1 MRMVNYLLKMKFK
14 FLKIK
19 LKNFQVITCS
29 ESLVAGTNY
38 DEVIYDIACKLYE
51 QIEVKEAIR
60 LLGITAGKLLKGNTI
75 NLFEN
80 TDDRKKAL
88 YNAIDSLKEK
98 FGEKI
103 FKVSLDGGFTCP
115 NRDGTLSYK
124 GCIFCSESGS
134 GEFTG
139 NRENSITNQ
148 INEQI
153 KFLEKGVDKKYIAY
167 FQNFTGTY
175 GNIEH
180 LRSVYE
186 EAIKHPNIVGLAIAT
201 RADCLSEEV
210 LGLLSEFNKKTH
222 LWIEIGLQT
231 VNDKTAEIINRGYKT
246 EVFTE
251 KMKELNKRNIK
262 VVTHVIIG
270 LPNEN
275 KNDVFSTIDYINEQ
289 KTWGIKLHL
298 LYILKNTGLFEYY
311 KSNPFE
317 IMKKEEYISL
327 VTEIISRLDK
337 KIVTH
342 RLTGDAPWKDL
353 YEPKWSTDKRGIL
366 NGINKF
372 LKEKKIYQGKERRE

>member
-1 MRMVNYLLKMKFK
+1 MIWGEKSFN
-14 FLKIK
+14 
-19 LKNFQVITCS
+19 N
-29 ESLVAGTNY
+29 
-38 DEVIYDIACKLYE
+38 
-51 QIEVKEAIR
+51 
-60 LLGITAGKLLKGNTI
+60 
-75 NLFEN
+75 
-80 TDDRKKAL
+80 
-88 YNAIDSLKEK
+88 IDYYLKEK

-134 GEFTG
+134 GEFAG
-139 NRENSITNQ
+139 NRKNSITNQ

-175 GNIEH
+175 GNIDY
-180 LRSVYE
+180 LRTIYE
-186 EAIKHPNIVGLAIAT
+186 EAIKHPNIVGIAIAT

-210 LGLLSEFNKKTH
+210 LGLLSKFNEKTH

-231 VNDKTAEIINRGYKT
+231 INDKTAEIINRGYKT
-246 EVFTE
+246 EIFTE

-337 KIVTH
+337 KIVIH

>member
-1 MRMVNYLLKMKFK
+1 MVWGEKSFN
-14 FLKIK
+14 
-19 LKNFQVITCS
+19 N
-29 ESLVAGTNY
+29 
-38 DEVIYDIACKLYE
+38 
-51 QIEVKEAIR
+51 
-60 LLGITAGKLLKGNTI
+60 
-75 NLFEN
+75 
-80 TDDRKKAL
+80 
-88 YNAIDSLKEK
+88 IDYYLKEK

-134 GEFTG
+134 GEFSG
-139 NRENSITNQ
+139 NRKNSITNQ

-180 LRSVYE
+180 LRTIYE
-186 EAIKHPNIVGLAIAT
+186 EAIKHPNIVGIAIAT

-210 LGLLSEFNKKTH
+210 LELLSEFNEKTH

-231 VNDKTAEIINRGYKT
+231 INDKTAEIINRGYKT
-246 EVFTE
+246 EIFTE

-337 KIVTH
+337 KIVIH

>member
-1 MRMVNYLLKMKFK
+1 MIWGEKSFN
-14 FLKIK
+14 
-19 LKNFQVITCS
+19 N
-29 ESLVAGTNY
+29 
-38 DEVIYDIACKLYE
+38 
-51 QIEVKEAIR
+51 
-60 LLGITAGKLLKGNTI
+60 
-75 NLFEN
+75 
-80 TDDRKKAL
+80 
-88 YNAIDSLKEK
+88 IDYYLKEK

-134 GEFTG
+134 GEFAG
-139 NRENSITNQ
+139 NRKNSITNQ

-210 LGLLSEFNKKTH
+210 LELLSEFNEKTH

-246 EVFTE
+246 EIFTE

-337 KIVTH
+337 KIVIH

>member
-1 MRMVNYLLKMKFK
+1 MIWGEKSFN
-14 FLKIK
+14 
-19 LKNFQVITCS
+19 N
-29 ESLVAGTNY
+29 
-38 DEVIYDIACKLYE
+38 
-51 QIEVKEAIR
+51 
-60 LLGITAGKLLKGNTI
+60 
-75 NLFEN
+75 
-80 TDDRKKAL
+80 
-88 YNAIDSLKEK
+88 IDYYLKEK

-134 GEFTG
+134 GEFAG
-139 NRENSITNQ
+139 NRKNSITNQ

-175 GNIEH
+175 GNIDY
-180 LRSVYE
+180 LRTIYE
-186 EAIKHPNIVGLAIAT
+186 EAIKHPNIVGIAIAT

-210 LGLLSEFNKKTH
+210 LELLSEFNEKTH

-246 EVFTE
+246 EIFTE

-337 KIVTH
+337 KIVIH

-366 NGINKF
+366 NGINKL

>member
-1 MRMVNYLLKMKFK
+1 MVWGEKSFN
-14 FLKIK
+14 
-19 LKNFQVITCS
+19 N
-29 ESLVAGTNY
+29 
-38 DEVIYDIACKLYE
+38 
-51 QIEVKEAIR
+51 
-60 LLGITAGKLLKGNTI
+60 
-75 NLFEN
+75 
-80 TDDRKKAL
+80 
-88 YNAIDSLKEK
+88 IDYYLKEK

-139 NRENSITNQ
+139 DRKNTITSQ

-153 KFLEKGVDKKYIAY
+153 KFLGRGENKKYIAY

-186 EAIKHPNIVGLAIAT
+186 EANKHPSIVGIAIAT

-210 LGLLSEFNKKTH
+210 LELLSEFNEKTH

-231 VNDKTAEIINRGYKT
+231 INDKTAEIINRGYKT
-246 EVFTE
+246 EIFTE

-337 KIVTH
+337 KIVIH

-366 NGINKF
+366 NGINKL

>member
-1 MRMVNYLLKMKFK
+1 MIWGEKSFN
-14 FLKIK
+14 
-19 LKNFQVITCS
+19 N
-29 ESLVAGTNY
+29 
-38 DEVIYDIACKLYE
+38 
-51 QIEVKEAIR
+51 
-60 LLGITAGKLLKGNTI
+60 
-75 NLFEN
+75 
-80 TDDRKKAL
+80 
-88 YNAIDSLKEK
+88 IDYYLKEK

-134 GEFTG
+134 GEFAG
-139 NRENSITNQ
+139 NRKNSITNQ

-167 FQNFTGTY
+167 FQNFNGTY
-175 GNIEH
+175 GNIDY
-180 LRSVYE
+180 LRTIYE
-186 EAIKHPNIVGLAIAT
+186 EAIKHPNIVGIAIAT

-210 LGLLSEFNKKTH
+210 LGLLSKFNEKTH

-246 EVFTE
+246 EIFTE

-337 KIVTH
+337 KIVIH

-366 NGINKF
+366 NGINKL

>member
-1 MRMVNYLLKMKFK
+1 MIWGEKKF
-14 FLKIK
+14 
-19 LKNFQVITCS
+19 N
-29 ESLVAGTNY
+29 N
-38 DEVIYDIACKLYE
+38 
-51 QIEVKEAIR
+51 
-60 LLGITAGKLLKGNTI
+60 
-75 NLFEN
+75 
-80 TDDRKKAL
+80 
-88 YNAIDSLKEK
+88 IDYYLKEK

-103 FKVSLDGGFTCP
+103 FKVSLDGGFICP

-139 NRENSITNQ
+139 NRKNSITNQ

-153 KFLEKGVDKKYIAY
+153 KFLEKGADKKYIAY

-175 GNIEH
+175 GNIEY
-180 LRSVYE
+180 LRNIYE
-186 EAIKHPNIVGLAIAT
+186 EAMKHPNIVGLAIAT

-210 LGLLSEFNKKTH
+210 LELLSEFNEKTH

-231 VNDKTAEIINRGYKT
+231 ANDKTADIINRGYKT
-246 EVFTE
+246 EIFTE

-289 KTWGIKLHL
+289 KTRGIKLHL
-298 LYILKNTGLFEYY
+298 LYILKNTELFEYY

-317 IMKKEEYISL
+317 IMGKEEYISL

-337 KIVTH
+337 EIVIH

-366 NGINKF
+366 NGINKL
-372 LKEKKIYQGKERRE
+372 LKEKRIYQGKERRE

>member
-1 MRMVNYLLKMKFK
+1 MIWGEKSFN
-14 FLKIK
+14 
-19 LKNFQVITCS
+19 N
-29 ESLVAGTNY
+29 
-38 DEVIYDIACKLYE
+38 
-51 QIEVKEAIR
+51 
-60 LLGITAGKLLKGNTI
+60 
-75 NLFEN
+75 
-80 TDDRKKAL
+80 
-88 YNAIDSLKEK
+88 IDYYLKEK

-153 KFLEKGVDKKYIAY
+153 KFLGRGEDKKYIAY

-210 LGLLSEFNKKTH
+210 LELLSEFNEKTH

-246 EVFTE
+246 EIFTE

-298 LYILKNTGLFEYY
+298 LYILKNTELFEYY

-317 IMKKEEYISL
+317 IMEKEEYISI

-337 KIVTH
+337 KIVIH

-366 NGINKF
+366 NGINKL

>member
-1 MRMVNYLLKMKFK
+1 M
-14 FLKIK
+14 IWGE
-19 LKNFQVITCS
+19 KNF
-29 ESLVAGTNY
+29 N
-38 DEVIYDIACKLYE
+38 
-51 QIEVKEAIR
+51 
-60 LLGITAGKLLKGNTI
+60 N
-75 NLFEN
+75 
-80 TDDRKKAL
+80 
-88 YNAIDSLKEK
+88 IDYYLKEK

-124 GCIFCSESGS
+124 GCIFCSENGS
-134 GEFTG
+134 GEFAG
-139 NRENSITNQ
+139 NRKNSITNQ

-153 KFLEKGVDKKYIAY
+153 NFLGKGADKKYIAY

-175 GNIEH
+175 GNIDY
-180 LRSVYE
+180 LRTIYE
-186 EAIKHPNIVGLAIAT
+186 EAIKHPNIIGIAIAT

-210 LGLLSEFNKKTH
+210 LGLLSELNEKTH

-246 EVFTE
+246 EIFTE

-262 VVTHVIIG
+262 TVTHVIIG

-275 KNDVFSTIDYINEQ
+275 KNDVFNTIDYINEQ
-289 KTWGIKLHL
+289 KSWGIKIHL
-298 LYILKNTGLFEYY
+298 LYILKNTELFEYY
-311 KSNPFE
+311 KINPFE
-317 IMKKEEYISL
+317 IMEKEEYISL

-337 KIVTH
+337 EIVIH

-353 YEPKWSTDKRGIL
+353 HEPKWSTDKRGIL
-366 NGINKF
+366 NGINKI

>member
-1 MRMVNYLLKMKFK
+1 MIWGEKSFN
-14 FLKIK
+14 
-19 LKNFQVITCS
+19 N
-29 ESLVAGTNY
+29 
-38 DEVIYDIACKLYE
+38 
-51 QIEVKEAIR
+51 
-60 LLGITAGKLLKGNTI
+60 
-75 NLFEN
+75 
-80 TDDRKKAL
+80 
-88 YNAIDSLKEK
+88 IDYYLKEK

-134 GEFTG
+134 GEFAGDRKNT
-139 NRENSITNQ
+139 ITNQ

-186 EAIKHPNIVGLAIAT
+186 EANKHPNIVGIAIAT

-210 LGLLSEFNKKTH
+210 LGLLSKFNEKTH

-246 EVFTE
+246 EIFTE

-337 KIVTH
+337 KIVIH

-366 NGINKF
+366 NGINKL

>member
-1 MRMVNYLLKMKFK
+1 MVWGEKSFN
-14 FLKIK
+14 
-19 LKNFQVITCS
+19 N
-29 ESLVAGTNY
+29 
-38 DEVIYDIACKLYE
+38 
-51 QIEVKEAIR
+51 
-60 LLGITAGKLLKGNTI
+60 
-75 NLFEN
+75 
-80 TDDRKKAL
+80 
-88 YNAIDSLKEK
+88 IDYYLKEK

-134 GEFTG
+134 GEFAG
-139 NRENSITNQ
+139 NRKNSITNQ

-175 GNIEH
+175 GNIDY
-180 LRSVYE
+180 LRTIYE
-186 EAIKHPNIVGLAIAT
+186 EAIKHPNIVGIAIAT

-210 LGLLSEFNKKTH
+210 LGLLSKFNEKTH

-231 VNDKTAEIINRGYKT
+231 INDKTAEIINRGYKT
-246 EVFTE
+246 EIFTE

-337 KIVTH
+337 KIVIH

>member
-1 MRMVNYLLKMKFK
+1 MIWGEKSFN
-14 FLKIK
+14 
-19 LKNFQVITCS
+19 N
-29 ESLVAGTNY
+29 
-38 DEVIYDIACKLYE
+38 
-51 QIEVKEAIR
+51 
-60 LLGITAGKLLKGNTI
+60 
-75 NLFEN
+75 
-80 TDDRKKAL
+80 
-88 YNAIDSLKEK
+88 IDYYLKEK

-124 GCIFCSESGS
+124 GCIFCSENGS
-134 GEFTG
+134 GEFAG
-139 NRENSITNQ
+139 NRKNSITNQ

-153 KFLEKGVDKKYIAY
+153 KFLEKGADKKYIAY

-180 LRSVYE
+180 LRTIYE

-210 LGLLSEFNKKTH
+210 LGLLSKFNEKTH

-246 EVFTE
+246 EIFTE

-337 KIVTH
+337 KIVIH

-366 NGINKF
+366 NGINKL

>member
-1 MRMVNYLLKMKFK
+1 MIWGEKSFN
-14 FLKIK
+14 
-19 LKNFQVITCS
+19 N
-29 ESLVAGTNY
+29 
-38 DEVIYDIACKLYE
+38 
-51 QIEVKEAIR
+51 
-60 LLGITAGKLLKGNTI
+60 
-75 NLFEN
+75 
-80 TDDRKKAL
+80 
-88 YNAIDSLKEK
+88 IDYYLKEK

-134 GEFTG
+134 GEFAG
-139 NRENSITNQ
+139 DRKNSKTNQ

-175 GNIEH
+175 GNIDY
-180 LRSVYE
+180 LRTIYE
-186 EAIKHPNIVGLAIAT
+186 EAIKHPNIVGIAIAT

-246 EVFTE
+246 EIFTE

-262 VVTHVIIG
+262 VVIHVIIG

-337 KIVTH
+337 KIVIH

>member
-1 MRMVNYLLKMKFK
+1 MIWGEKSFN
-14 FLKIK
+14 
-19 LKNFQVITCS
+19 N
-29 ESLVAGTNY
+29 
-38 DEVIYDIACKLYE
+38 
-51 QIEVKEAIR
+51 
-60 LLGITAGKLLKGNTI
+60 
-75 NLFEN
+75 
-80 TDDRKKAL
+80 
-88 YNAIDSLKEK
+88 IDYYLKEK

-139 NRENSITNQ
+139 DRKNTITSQ

-153 KFLEKGVDKKYIAY
+153 KFLGRGENKKYIAY

-175 GNIEH
+175 GNIDY
-180 LRSVYE
+180 LRTIYE
-186 EAIKHPNIVGLAIAT
+186 EAIKHPNIVGIAIAT

-210 LGLLSEFNKKTH
+210 LELLSEFNEKTH

-231 VNDKTAEIINRGYKT
+231 INDKTAEIINRGYKT
-246 EVFTE
+246 EIFTE

-275 KNDVFSTIDYINEQ
+275 KNDVFSTIDYINEH

-337 KIVTH
+337 KIVIH

-366 NGINKF
+366 NGINKL

>member
-1 MRMVNYLLKMKFK
+1 MIWGEKSFN
-14 FLKIK
+14 
-19 LKNFQVITCS
+19 N
-29 ESLVAGTNY
+29 
-38 DEVIYDIACKLYE
+38 
-51 QIEVKEAIR
+51 
-60 LLGITAGKLLKGNTI
+60 
-75 NLFEN
+75 
-80 TDDRKKAL
+80 
-88 YNAIDSLKEK
+88 IDYYLKEK

-139 NRENSITNQ
+139 DRKNTITSQ

-186 EAIKHPNIVGLAIAT
+186 EAIKHPSIVGLAIAT

-210 LGLLSEFNKKTH
+210 FGLLSEFNERTH

-246 EVFTE
+246 EIFTE

-337 KIVTH
+337 KIVIH

-366 NGINKF
+366 NGINKL

>member
-1 MRMVNYLLKMKFK
+1 MIWGEKSFN
-14 FLKIK
+14 
-19 LKNFQVITCS
+19 N
-29 ESLVAGTNY
+29 
-38 DEVIYDIACKLYE
+38 
-51 QIEVKEAIR
+51 
-60 LLGITAGKLLKGNTI
+60 
-75 NLFEN
+75 
-80 TDDRKKAL
+80 
-88 YNAIDSLKEK
+88 IDYYLKEK

-134 GEFTG
+134 GEFAG
-139 NRENSITNQ
+139 NRKNSITNQ

-175 GNIEH
+175 GNIDY
-180 LRSVYE
+180 LRTIYE
-186 EAIKHPNIVGLAIAT
+186 EAIKHPNIVGIAIAT

-210 LGLLSEFNKKTH
+210 LGLLSEFNEKTH

-231 VNDKTAEIINRGYKT
+231 INDKTAEIINRGYKT
-246 EVFTE
+246 EIFTE

-337 KIVTH
+337 KIVIH

-366 NGINKF
+366 NGINKL

>member
-1 MRMVNYLLKMKFK
+1 MIWGEKSFN
-14 FLKIK
+14 
-19 LKNFQVITCS
+19 N
-29 ESLVAGTNY
+29 
-38 DEVIYDIACKLYE
+38 
-51 QIEVKEAIR
+51 
-60 LLGITAGKLLKGNTI
+60 
-75 NLFEN
+75 
-80 TDDRKKAL
+80 
-88 YNAIDSLKEK
+88 IDYYLKEK

-153 KFLEKGVDKKYIAY
+153 KFLGRGEDKKYIAY

-210 LGLLSEFNKKTH
+210 LELLSEFNEKTH

-275 KNDVFSTIDYINEQ
+275 KNDVFSTIDYINEH

-298 LYILKNTGLFEYY
+298 LYILKNTGLLEYY

-317 IMKKEEYISL
+317 IMEKEEYISL
-327 VTEIISRLDK
+327 ITEIISRLDK
-337 KIVTH
+337 KIVIH

>member
-1 MRMVNYLLKMKFK
+1 MIWGEKSFN
-14 FLKIK
+14 
-19 LKNFQVITCS
+19 N
-29 ESLVAGTNY
+29 
-38 DEVIYDIACKLYE
+38 
-51 QIEVKEAIR
+51 
-60 LLGITAGKLLKGNTI
+60 
-75 NLFEN
+75 
-80 TDDRKKAL
+80 
-88 YNAIDSLKEK
+88 IDYYLKEK

-134 GEFTG
+134 GEFAG
-139 NRENSITNQ
+139 NRKNSITNQ

-175 GNIEH
+175 GNIDY
-180 LRSVYE
+180 LRTIYE
-186 EAIKHPNIVGLAIAT
+186 EAIKHPNIVGIAIAT

-210 LGLLSEFNKKTH
+210 LGLLSKFNEKTH

-246 EVFTE
+246 EIFTE

-275 KNDVFSTIDYINEQ
+275 KNDVFSTIDYINEH

-337 KIVTH
+337 KIVIH

-366 NGINKF
+366 NGINKL

>member
-1 MRMVNYLLKMKFK
+1 MVWGEKSFN
-14 FLKIK
+14 
-19 LKNFQVITCS
+19 N
-29 ESLVAGTNY
+29 
-38 DEVIYDIACKLYE
+38 
-51 QIEVKEAIR
+51 
-60 LLGITAGKLLKGNTI
+60 
-75 NLFEN
+75 
-80 TDDRKKAL
+80 
-88 YNAIDSLKEK
+88 IDYYLKEK
-98 FGEKI
+98 FGEKT

-139 NRENSITNQ
+139 DRKNTITSQ

-153 KFLEKGVDKKYIAY
+153 KFLGRGENKKYIAY

-186 EAIKHPNIVGLAIAT
+186 EANKHPSIVGIAIAT

-210 LGLLSEFNKKTH
+210 LELLSEFNEKTH

-246 EVFTE
+246 EIFTE

-337 KIVTH
+337 KIVIH

-366 NGINKF
+366 NGINKL

>member
-1 MRMVNYLLKMKFK
+1 MIWGEKSFN
-14 FLKIK
+14 
-19 LKNFQVITCS
+19 N
-29 ESLVAGTNY
+29 
-38 DEVIYDIACKLYE
+38 
-51 QIEVKEAIR
+51 
-60 LLGITAGKLLKGNTI
+60 
-75 NLFEN
+75 
-80 TDDRKKAL
+80 
-88 YNAIDSLKEK
+88 IDYYLKEK

-134 GEFTG
+134 GEFAG
-139 NRENSITNQ
+139 NRKNSITNQ

-175 GNIEH
+175 GNIDY
-180 LRSVYE
+180 LRTIYE
-186 EAIKHPNIVGLAIAT
+186 EAIKHPNIVGIAIAT

-210 LGLLSEFNKKTH
+210 LGLLSKFNEKTH

-246 EVFTE
+246 EIFTE

-337 KIVTH
+337 KIVIH

>member
-1 MRMVNYLLKMKFK
+1 MVWGEKSFN
-14 FLKIK
+14 
-19 LKNFQVITCS
+19 N
-29 ESLVAGTNY
+29 
-38 DEVIYDIACKLYE
+38 
-51 QIEVKEAIR
+51 
-60 LLGITAGKLLKGNTI
+60 
-75 NLFEN
+75 
-80 TDDRKKAL
+80 
-88 YNAIDSLKEK
+88 IDYYLKEK

-139 NRENSITNQ
+139 NRKNSITNQ

-175 GNIEH
+175 GNIDY

-210 LGLLSEFNKKTH
+210 LGLLSEFNEKTH

-246 EVFTE
+246 EIFTE

-337 KIVTH
+337 KIVIH

-366 NGINKF
+366 NGINKL

>member
-1 MRMVNYLLKMKFK
+1 MIWGEKSFN
-14 FLKIK
+14 
-19 LKNFQVITCS
+19 N
-29 ESLVAGTNY
+29 
-38 DEVIYDIACKLYE
+38 
-51 QIEVKEAIR
+51 
-60 LLGITAGKLLKGNTI
+60 
-75 NLFEN
+75 
-80 TDDRKKAL
+80 
-88 YNAIDSLKEK
+88 IDYYLKEK

-139 NRENSITNQ
+139 DRKNTITSQ

-153 KFLEKGVDKKYIAY
+153 KFLGRGENKKYIAY

-186 EAIKHPNIVGLAIAT
+186 EANKHPSIVGIAIAT

-210 LGLLSEFNKKTH
+210 LELLSEFNEKTH

-246 EVFTE
+246 EIFTE

-337 KIVTH
+337 KIVIH

-366 NGINKF
+366 NGINKL

>member
-1 MRMVNYLLKMKFK
+1 MIWGEKSFN
-14 FLKIK
+14 
-19 LKNFQVITCS
+19 N
-29 ESLVAGTNY
+29 
-38 DEVIYDIACKLYE
+38 
-51 QIEVKEAIR
+51 
-60 LLGITAGKLLKGNTI
+60 
-75 NLFEN
+75 
-80 TDDRKKAL
+80 
-88 YNAIDSLKEK
+88 IDYYLKEK

-134 GEFTG
+134 GEFAG
-139 NRENSITNQ
+139 NRKNSITNQ

-175 GNIEH
+175 GNIDY
-180 LRSVYE
+180 LRTIYE
-186 EAIKHPNIVGLAIAT
+186 EAIKHPNIVGIAIAT

-210 LGLLSEFNKKTH
+210 LELLSEFNEKTH

-246 EVFTE
+246 EIFTE

-337 KIVTH
+337 KIVIH

>member
-1 MRMVNYLLKMKFK
+1 MIWGEKSFN
-14 FLKIK
+14 
-19 LKNFQVITCS
+19 N
-29 ESLVAGTNY
+29 
-38 DEVIYDIACKLYE
+38 
-51 QIEVKEAIR
+51 
-60 LLGITAGKLLKGNTI
+60 
-75 NLFEN
+75 
-80 TDDRKKAL
+80 
-88 YNAIDSLKEK
+88 IDYYLKEK

-153 KFLEKGVDKKYIAY
+153 KFLGRGEDKKYIAY

-210 LGLLSEFNKKTH
+210 LELLSEFNEKTH

-231 VNDKTAEIINRGYKT
+231 VNDKIAEIINRGYKT
-246 EVFTE
+246 EIFTE
-251 KMKELNKRNIK
+251 KMKELNKRNFK

-317 IMKKEEYISL
+317 IMEKEEYISI

-337 KIVTH
+337 KIVIH

>member
-1 MRMVNYLLKMKFK
+1 MVWGEKSFN
-14 FLKIK
+14 
-19 LKNFQVITCS
+19 N
-29 ESLVAGTNY
+29 
-38 DEVIYDIACKLYE
+38 
-51 QIEVKEAIR
+51 
-60 LLGITAGKLLKGNTI
+60 
-75 NLFEN
+75 
-80 TDDRKKAL
+80 
-88 YNAIDSLKEK
+88 IDYYLKEK

-134 GEFTG
+134 GEFAG
-139 NRENSITNQ
+139 NRKNSITNQ

-175 GNIEH
+175 GNIDY
-180 LRSVYE
+180 LRTIYE
-186 EAIKHPNIVGLAIAT
+186 EAIKHPNIVGIAIAT

-210 LGLLSEFNKKTH
+210 LELLSEFNEKTH

-246 EVFTE
+246 EIFTE

-337 KIVTH
+337 KIVIH

-366 NGINKF
+366 NGINKL

>member
-1 MRMVNYLLKMKFK
+1 MIWGEKSFN
-14 FLKIK
+14 
-19 LKNFQVITCS
+19 N
-29 ESLVAGTNY
+29 
-38 DEVIYDIACKLYE
+38 
-51 QIEVKEAIR
+51 
-60 LLGITAGKLLKGNTI
+60 
-75 NLFEN
+75 
-80 TDDRKKAL
+80 
-88 YNAIDSLKEK
+88 IDYYLKEK

-134 GEFTG
+134 GEFAG
-139 NRENSITNQ
+139 NRKNSITNQ

-175 GNIEH
+175 GNIDY
-180 LRSVYE
+180 LRTIYE
-186 EAIKHPNIVGLAIAT
+186 EAIKHPNIVGIAIAT

-210 LGLLSEFNKKTH
+210 LGLLSKFNEKTH

-246 EVFTE
+246 EIFTE

-298 LYILKNTGLFEYY
+298 LYILKNTELFEYY

-337 KIVTH
+337 KIVIH

-366 NGINKF
+366 NGINKL

>member
-1 MRMVNYLLKMKFK
+1 MVWGEKSFN
-14 FLKIK
+14 
-19 LKNFQVITCS
+19 N
-29 ESLVAGTNY
+29 
-38 DEVIYDIACKLYE
+38 
-51 QIEVKEAIR
+51 
-60 LLGITAGKLLKGNTI
+60 
-75 NLFEN
+75 
-80 TDDRKKAL
+80 
-88 YNAIDSLKEK
+88 IDYYLKEK

-134 GEFTG
+134 GEFSG
-139 NRENSITNQ
+139 NRKNSITNQ

-210 LGLLSEFNKKTH
+210 LGLLSEFNEKTY

-231 VNDKTAEIINRGYKT
+231 INDKTAEIINRGYKT
-246 EVFTE
+246 EIFTE

-327 VTEIISRLDK
+327 VTEIVSRLDK
-337 KIVTH
+337 EIVIH

>member
-1 MRMVNYLLKMKFK
+1 MVWGEKSFN
-14 FLKIK
+14 
-19 LKNFQVITCS
+19 N
-29 ESLVAGTNY
+29 
-38 DEVIYDIACKLYE
+38 
-51 QIEVKEAIR
+51 
-60 LLGITAGKLLKGNTI
+60 
-75 NLFEN
+75 
-80 TDDRKKAL
+80 
-88 YNAIDSLKEK
+88 IDYYLKEK

-175 GNIEH
+175 GNIDY

-210 LGLLSEFNKKTH
+210 LGLLSEFNEKTH

-246 EVFTE
+246 EIFTE

-337 KIVTH
+337 KIVIH

>member
-1 MRMVNYLLKMKFK
+1 MIWGEKSFN
-14 FLKIK
+14 
-19 LKNFQVITCS
+19 N
-29 ESLVAGTNY
+29 
-38 DEVIYDIACKLYE
+38 
-51 QIEVKEAIR
+51 
-60 LLGITAGKLLKGNTI
+60 
-75 NLFEN
+75 
-80 TDDRKKAL
+80 
-88 YNAIDSLKEK
+88 IDYYLKEK

-153 KFLEKGVDKKYIAY
+153 KFLGRGEDKKYIAY

-210 LGLLSEFNKKTH
+210 LELLSEFNEKTH

-246 EVFTE
+246 EIFTE

-337 KIVTH
+337 KIVIH

>member
-1 MRMVNYLLKMKFK
+1 MIWGEKSFN
-14 FLKIK
+14 
-19 LKNFQVITCS
+19 N
-29 ESLVAGTNY
+29 
-38 DEVIYDIACKLYE
+38 
-51 QIEVKEAIR
+51 
-60 LLGITAGKLLKGNTI
+60 
-75 NLFEN
+75 
-80 TDDRKKAL
+80 
-88 YNAIDSLKEK
+88 IDYYLKEK

-139 NRENSITNQ
+139 DRKNTITSQ

-153 KFLEKGVDKKYIAY
+153 KFLGRGENKKYIAY

-186 EAIKHPNIVGLAIAT
+186 EANKHPSIVGIAIAT

-210 LGLLSEFNKKTH
+210 LELLSEFNEKTH

-231 VNDKTAEIINRGYKT
+231 INDKTAEIINRGYKT
-246 EVFTE
+246 EIFTE

-337 KIVTH
+337 KIVIH

-366 NGINKF
+366 NGINKL